1 MNRTAVA
8 DVALGLLPLLLLLV
22 FSYAAARQLRR
33 PSRWAGRRWMARFF
47 DDGNRTMLDAAVEAM
62 DARAGERIVDVGFG
76 GGNAPS
82 RPIPRRSMNPCT

>member
-22 FSYAAARQLRR
+22 FSYAAARQLRH
-33 PSRWAGRRWMARFF
+33 PSGWAGRRWMARFF
-47 DDGNRTMLDAAVEAM
+47 NDGNRTMLDAAVEAM

-76 GGNAPS
+76 GGYAPS